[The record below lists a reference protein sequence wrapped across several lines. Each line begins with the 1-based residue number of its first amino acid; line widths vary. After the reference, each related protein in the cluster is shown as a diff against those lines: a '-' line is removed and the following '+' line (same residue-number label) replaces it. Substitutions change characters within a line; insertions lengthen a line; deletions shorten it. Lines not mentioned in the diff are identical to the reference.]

1 MNLVKIADLLKNAP
15 DQALMQEMQ
24 NPTGTAP
31 SYMILSELQRRKK
44 LRGSLMNNEPQTS
57 VAEDMEA
64 EASQA
69 EQMGAA
75 GLGSMGPAPMQQPQ
89 EMPQGFAQGGAVQG
103 YAYGGDV
110 DYQDDLPW
118 DERMRM
124 WREMTGFGRMAP
136 PPAPAQP
143 TFPGAAAAQVRAAD
157 NRIVANNPDLTKTRS
172 SAPKA
177 DVGIRAV
184 APASKQATTT
194 TPAEDPLMAEM
205 KAIGAEQKT
214 AYQKLADTYQQQADE
229 IKNQKSTD
237 VGLALMQAGFGIAGG
252 RSQNALENIG
262 QGAMP
267 AIQQYAGM
275 DRARREQ
282 LQKLA
287 MGQGQLGLDELGARQ
302 KGLGMQG
309 ELGLK
314 REELGIKRQEVAD
327 KGAYQRGILDRTGA
341 AASMKMD
348 PRVIAQT
355 KAIED
360 EINDTIKLSEGLYGK
375 QKEVAMTRI
384 NALRQQKNKL
394 LNLGGLDTGGTG
406 AISGVRDYSEFM
418 RP

>member
-69 EQMGAA
+69 NQMGAA

-143 TFPGAAAAQVRAAD
+143 TFPGAAAAQVRATD
-157 NRIVANNPDLTKTRS
+157 NRVVATPQVRPQ
-172 SAPKA
+172 SAAPRAPAQVGIASVGPAAAKASDDYSVSPLLEEARGIRKQLADAYKSQA
-177 DVGIRAV
+177 DVY
-184 APASKQATTT
+184 KQQSDEVRKTKDVDA
-194 TPAEDPLMAEM
+194 AMALL
-205 KAIGAEQKT
+205 T
-214 AYQKLADTYQQQADE
+214 
-229 IKNQKSTD
+229 
-237 VGLALMQAGFGIAGG
+237 AGFGIAGG
-252 RSQNALENIG
+252 RSQNAIENIG
-262 QGAMP
+262 QGALP
-267 AIQQYAGM
+267 AVQQYAGAE
-275 DRARREQ
+275 RARREQ

-287 MGQGQLGLDELGARQ
+287 MGQGALGIEQLGAQ
-302 KGLGMQG
+302 MKGVTAEG
-309 ELGLK
+309 ELGLGGEK
-314 REELGIKRQEVAD
+314 MDIARRS
-327 KGAYQRGILDRTGA
+327 A
-341 AASMKMD
+341 AADEMRARASAASVANQASQWKLD
-348 PRVIAQT
+348 NAKNKVDQQRAATLINYLKTDGINIDDNTRASYVS
-355 KAIED
+355 
-360 EINDTIKLSEGLYGK
+360 EINRLLGVSGTMN
-375 QKEVAMTRI
+375 AMP
-384 NALRQQKNKL
+384 Q
-394 LNLGGLDTGGTG
+394 
-406 AISGVRDYSEFM
+406 GVTVSRVK
-418 RP
+418 

>member
-69 EQMGAA
+69 EQMGTA

-103 YAYGGDV
+103 YAGGGDV

-143 TFPGAAAAQVRAAD
+143 IFPGAAAAQVRAAD
-157 NRIVANNPDLTKTRS
+157 NRIVTTPQVRPQPA
-172 SAPKA
+172 APRAPAQVGIASVGPAAAKASDDYSVSPLLEEARGIRKQLADAYKSQA
-177 DVGIRAV
+177 DVY
-184 APASKQATTT
+184 K
-194 TPAEDPLMAEM
+194 
-205 KAIGAEQKT
+205 
-214 AYQKLADTYQQQADE
+214 QQADE
-229 IKNQKSTD
+229 VRKTKD
-237 VGLALMQAGFGIAGG
+237 VDAAMALLTAGFGIAGG
-252 RSQNALENIG
+252 RSQNAIENIG
-262 QGAMP
+262 QGALP
-267 AIQQYAGM
+267 AVQQYAGAE
-275 DRARREQ
+275 RARREQ

-287 MGQGQLGLDELGARQ
+287 MGQGALGIEQLGAQ
-302 KGLGMQG
+302 MKGVTAEG
-309 ELGLK
+309 ELGLGGEK
-314 REELGIKRQEVAD
+314 MDIARRS
-327 KGAYQRGILDRTGA
+327 A
-341 AASMKMD
+341 AADEMRARASAASVANQASQWKLD
-348 PRVIAQT
+348 NAKNKVDQQRAATLINYLKTDGINIDDNTRASYVS
-355 KAIED
+355 
-360 EINDTIKLSEGLYGK
+360 EINRLLGVSGTMN
-375 QKEVAMTRI
+375 AMP
-384 NALRQQKNKL
+384 Q
-394 LNLGGLDTGGTG
+394 
-406 AISGVRDYSEFM
+406 GVTVSRVK
-418 RP
+418 

>member
-69 EQMGAA
+69 NQMGAA

-143 TFPGAAAAQVRAAD
+143 SFPGAAAAQVRTAD
-157 NRIVANNPDLTKTRS
+157 NRVVATPQVRPQPAAPRAPAQGGIASVNPAAAKS
-172 SAPKA
+172 SDDYSVSPLLEEARGIRKQLADAYKSQA
-177 DVGIRAV
+177 DVY
-184 APASKQATTT
+184 KQQSDEVRKTKDVDA
-194 TPAEDPLMAEM
+194 AMALL
-205 KAIGAEQKT
+205 T
-214 AYQKLADTYQQQADE
+214 
-229 IKNQKSTD
+229 
-237 VGLALMQAGFGIAGG
+237 AGFGIAGG
-252 RSQNALENIG
+252 RSQNAIENIG
-262 QGAMP
+262 QGALP
-267 AIQQYAGM
+267 AVQQYAGAE
-275 DRARREQ
+275 RARREQ

-287 MGQGQLGLDELGARQ
+287 MGQGALGIEQLGAQ
-302 KGLGMQG
+302 MKGVTAEG
-309 ELGLK
+309 ELGLGGEK
-314 REELGIKRQEVAD
+314 MDIARRS
-327 KGAYQRGILDRTGA
+327 A
-341 AASMKMD
+341 AADEMRARASAASVANQASQWKLD
-348 PRVIAQT
+348 NAKNKVDQQRAATLINYLKTDGINIDENTRASYVS
-355 KAIED
+355 
-360 EINDTIKLSEGLYGK
+360 EINRLLGVSGTINTMP
-375 QKEVAMTRI
+375 Q
-384 NALRQQKNKL
+384 
-394 LNLGGLDTGGTG
+394 
-406 AISGVRDYSEFM
+406 GVTVSRVK
-418 RP
+418 